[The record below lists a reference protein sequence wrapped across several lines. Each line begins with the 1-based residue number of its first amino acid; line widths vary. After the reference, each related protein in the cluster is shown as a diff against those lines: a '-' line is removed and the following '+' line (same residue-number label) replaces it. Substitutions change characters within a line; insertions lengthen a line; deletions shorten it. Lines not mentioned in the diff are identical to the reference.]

1 MVEKKN
7 LEEFSRGL
15 IIGLMSISSTF
26 LVMFLFEL
34 LIDLINWGIP
44 NGYFRTLLIV
54 VFLLVTGYLVIKI
67 LMNLFDK
74 AIINRF
80 EIFPSVDMKGNFFK
94 RYK

>member
-15 IIGLMSISSTF
+15 IIGVMSTASIF

-44 NGYFRTLLIV
+44 KGYFRTLLIV

-80 EIFPSVDMKGNFFK
+80 EIFPSADMKGSFFK